1 MFSHSERE
9 VRRLHQRLMRKINV
23 LRMYTEQSEFNYEQP
38 KMTYDRATG
47 DVTIE
52 EVDKKSKRIIK
63 SVDEVK
69 AAK

>member
-1 MFSHSERE
+1 
-9 VRRLHQRLMRKINV
+9 
-23 LRMYTEQSEFNYEQP
+23 
-38 KMTYDRATG
+38 MTYNRETG

-69 AAK
+69 AAKQALFDELNLENDLFPKGADPSNVDTDDLAAKLVQLR